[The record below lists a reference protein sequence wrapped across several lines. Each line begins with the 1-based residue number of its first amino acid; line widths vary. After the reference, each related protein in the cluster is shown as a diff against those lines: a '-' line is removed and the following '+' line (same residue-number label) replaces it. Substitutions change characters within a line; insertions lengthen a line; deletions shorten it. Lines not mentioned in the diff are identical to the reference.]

1 MSSAFPRS
9 HFEVGSA
16 CLRLSDLNVELSQF
30 CDDQSY
36 SKTIS
41 TLQRLEPTQ
50 ILFLPQAQ
58 GGLLEKITKN
68 EISTARV
75 DHVARSNW
83 NWQRGLTHL
92 HHFSSR
98 EEAAV
103 LGTDTSSKYLCLSA
117 LAALLAYFEE
127 LSKSFVKGTL
137 NIK

>member
-1 MSSAFPRS
+1 M
-9 HFEVGSA
+9 GSA